1 MTTQNVTD
9 EALRQYRKAA
19 ARHRHEALIAHVTQ
33 HPAERERHQRLAERI
48 ERAIRFEQRNPEPQ

>member
-1 MTTQNVTD
+1 MIVPDTAD

-19 ARHRHEALIAHVTQ
+19 AHHRHEALIAHVTQ

-48 ERAIRFEQRNPEPQ
+48 ERAIRFEQSNPEPS

>member
-1 MTTQNVTD
+1 MITPDVTED
-9 EALRQYRKAA
+9 VLRQYRKAA

-33 HPAERERHQRLAERI
+33 HPAEREKHQRLAERI